1 MGWSGLYPGTAACFS
16 QLMER
21 FRDRRQAG
29 TRVAEELADKVDI
42 GPSAV
47 VLGIPRGG
55 VVVADV
61 VAREFDAELDVIAVE
76 KLGSPWN
83 PELAMGAVGEEEAMW
98 IDAKVAEQ
106 VEVSMLA
113 CTIEAERAELVQKLA
128 DIRRIQ
134 PRIDLDG
141 RTTIIVDDGVAT
153 GSTIRAALLALE
165 RAKPARR
172 ILAVPVGSPE
182 TLAELEEVADVVVCP
197 LRPPYFRAVGSW
209 YEAFGQVSQA
219 EVLEIFQQR
228 KGT

>member
-1 MGWSGLYPGTAACFS
+1 M
-16 QLMER
+16 
-21 FRDRRQAG
+21 
-29 TRVAEELADKVDI
+29 ELADKVDI
-42 GPSAV
+42 GPSPV

-55 VVVADV
+55 VVVADI

-76 KLGSPWN
+76 KLGAPWN
-83 PELAMGAVGEEEAMW
+83 PELAVGAVGEGEAMW
-98 IDAKVAEQ
+98 IDAKLAKRVG
-106 VEVSMLA
+106 VSKLA
-113 CTIEAERAELVQKLA
+113 CTIEAERAELVKKLA

-134 PRIDLDG
+134 PRIDLEG

-153 GSTIRAALLALE
+153 GSTVRAALLALE

-182 TLAELEEVADVVVCP
+182 TLTELEEVADVVVCP

-219 EVLEIFQQR
+219 EVLEIFHQR